1 MTDFKET
8 EKPTDHP
15 LEGVFDVEP
24 GTTMVETIEA
34 LPAETVS
41 PQSYDDK
48 DQEIDDQ
55 FQEVYDLA
63 LTEFEK
69 QTGRVVEA
77 KFAARNGEIAAQFL
91 NTALAAA
98 KAKHD
103 IKKDKDKTV
112 KSGPAPIGN
121 VEQQN
126 NIIMDRNDLLGA
138 IEDAQKL
145 KR

>member
-1 MTDFKET
+1 MTDFETKEKAI
-8 EKPTDHP
+8 EHP
-15 LEGVFDVEP
+15 LEDVFGVEP
-24 GTTMVETIEA
+24 GTTMVETIQA
-34 LPAETVS
+34 VPTTTVS
-41 PQSYDDK
+41 PASYDDK

-69 QTGRVVEA
+69 QSGRVVEA

-103 IKKDKDKTV
+103 VKKDKDKATS
-112 KSGPAPIGN
+112 KQPASIGN
-121 VEQQN
+121 VENQN
-126 NIIMDRNDLLGA
+126 NLVVADRNDLL
-138 IEDAQKL
+138 DLLDKQ
-145 KR
+145 

>member
-8 EKPTDHP
+8 EKPIEHP
-15 LEGVFDVEP
+15 LEGIFDVEP

-34 LPAETVS
+34 VPAETVS

-55 FQEVYDLA
+55 FQEIYDLA

-69 QTGRVVEA
+69 QAGRVVEA
-77 KFAARNGEIAAQFL
+77 KFAARNGEIAAQYL

-112 KSGPAPIGN
+112 KHAAASIGN
-121 VEQQN
+121 VENQN
-126 NIIMDRNDLLGA
+126 NIIVTDRNDLL
-138 IEDAQKL
+138 DALDNAK
-145 KR
+145 K